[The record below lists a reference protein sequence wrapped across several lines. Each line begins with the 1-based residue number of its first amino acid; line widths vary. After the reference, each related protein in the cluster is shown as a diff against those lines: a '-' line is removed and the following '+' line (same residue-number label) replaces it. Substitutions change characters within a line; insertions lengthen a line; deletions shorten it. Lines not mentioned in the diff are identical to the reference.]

1 MIFFN
6 KIFRS
11 QNSRTQKLKN
21 NIIGAILIK
30 GISMLVSFI
39 LVPLTLGY
47 VDTHLYGIWITLSSV
62 IIWLNIFDV
71 GFNLGLKNKLC
82 EAISIGNIE
91 KGKELVST
99 TYFIMSIIFI
109 PLGIFVI
116 ILSHFIDWSVI
127 LNVEN
132 KYNEE
137 IIATILP
144 LTIGF
149 SLQMIFNVILAVLS
163 SFQMVA
169 LSSLF
174 NVVGNLLSLIV
185 IFILTK
191 TVPSS
196 LPLLGWTLSIMPVLV
211 LIIAS
216 CILYSGKF
224 KSVSP
229 SFRCIR
235 KSYINDLFGL
245 GYKFFLIQIQ
255 GIILYQSA
263 NLIITNVDSPD
274 AVTTYNIAYKYIT
287 NGTMI
292 FSIMLN
298 PLWPAFTEAY
308 TKKDFDWMNQMYKKM
323 VKVYYLFALLTILM
337 VIVSPIV
344 YKIWVGDKVYVP
356 WAVTIALGLYM
367 IINSWDTLQVS
378 LINGIGTVALQMRIV
393 LIGLFFHV
401 PLAFYLGKLFG
412 ICGVILSMIIIN
424 IIYASCFTTQIRKIL
439 SRKAEGIWLK

>member
-1 MIFFN
+1 MNIINRLF
-6 KIFRS
+6 KS
-11 QNSRTQKLKN
+11 QDSRTQKVKI
-21 NIIGAILIK
+21 NIVGAILIK
-30 GISMLVSFI
+30 GISILVSFL

-47 VDTHLYGIWITLSSV
+47 VDTHLYGIWITLSSIV
-62 IIWLNIFDV
+62 IWLNIFDV

-82 EAISIGNIE
+82 EAISKENME

-109 PLGIFVI
+109 PLGVFI
-116 ILSHFIDWSVI
+116 ILLSHYIDWCSI
-127 LNVEN
+127 LNVE
-132 KYNEE
+132 KQYNEE
-137 IIATILP
+137 IIATIIP
-144 LTIGF
+144 LAIGF
-149 SLQMIFNVILAVLS
+149 SCQMILNVILAILS

-174 NVVGNLLSLIV
+174 NVIGNFLSLIV

-196 LPLLGWTLSIMPVLV
+196 LPLLGWTLSMMPIVVL
-211 LIIAS
+211 LIAS
-216 CILYSGKF
+216 VILFNGKF
-224 KSVSP
+224 KRVSP
-229 SFRCIR
+229 SFHCIR
-235 KSYINDLFGL
+235 KEYINDLFSL

-255 GIILYQSA
+255 GIVLYQSA
-263 NLIITNVDSPD
+263 NLIITNVESPD

-308 TKKDFDWMNQMYKKM
+308 TKKDFLWMNQMYQKM
-323 VKVYYLFALLTILM
+323 VKVYFLFALLTTLM
-337 VIVSPIV
+337 VIASPLV

-356 WAVTIALGLYM
+356 WTVTITLGLYM

-378 LINGIGTVALQMRIV
+378 LINGIGTIALQMRVV
-393 LIGLFFHV
+393 LIGLFFHI

-412 ICGVILSMIIIN
+412 ICGVILSMIVIN
-424 IIYASCFTTQIRKIL
+424 IIYATCFTTQIRKIL